1 MTFKHYEQEAYMYQH
16 DLKQQLEQQW
26 WEECKLE
33 INKVKERRH
42 NTVLERQTKKFTKL
56 LKERDQEKEK
66 HRERHS
72 YNGRTSHIS
81 CTNSIESS
89 LSNPD
94 KKWVINLSNTP
105 LTEDQGALLKHGPNF
120 AITPRRPPYEDYI
133 KAIETACLSLDA
145 KSAEEVRSDMYR
157 VLRHP
162 HQLKPNLSK
171 GEMEAIKQLKADK
184 NRVILTADKG
194 VALVILEK
202 KDYIE
207 KAKQLLEDTN
217 TYITIQTDPTTK
229 LKNKLIT
236 KLKKIKLDTGL
247 DDSTY
252 RRMYPTGAVIPK
264 FYGLPKVHKE
274 NTPLR
279 PIVSSI
285 GSVSYGV
292 AKEVA
297 RIIKPLVGA
306 TEYHVN
312 NSMEFTE
319 EIKKMKL
326 EEGECLTSYEVSA
339 LFTSHTH
346 ITCTRHH

>member
-1 MTFKHYEQEAYMYQH
+1 MIWSK
-16 DLKQQLEQQW
+16 
-26 WEECKLE
+26 
-33 INKVKERRH
+33 
-42 NTVLERQTKKFTKL
+42 
-56 LKERDQEKEK
+56 
-66 HRERHS
+66 
-72 YNGRTSHIS
+72 
-81 CTNSIESS
+81 
-89 LSNPD
+89 
-94 KKWVINLSNTP
+94 
-105 LTEDQGALLKHGPNF
+105 
-120 AITPRRPPYEDYI
+120 
-133 KAIETACLSLDA
+133 SLDA
-145 KSAEEVRSDMYR
+145 KSAEELRSDMYR

-162 HQLKPNLSK
+162 RQLKPNVSK
-171 GEMEAIKQLKADK
+171 GEMAAIKQLKADK
-184 NRVILTADKG
+184 DRVILTADKG
-194 VALVILEK
+194 IALVILEK

-217 TYITIQTDPTTK
+217 TYITIQADPTTK
-229 LKNKLIT
+229 LKNKLIN

-247 DDSTY
+247 DDITY

-264 FYGLPKVHKE
+264 FYGLPTVHKE

-279 PIVSSI
+279 PIVSSN

-326 EEGECLTSYEVSA
+326 EEGECLTSYDVSA
-339 LFTSHTH
+339 LFTSIPISSALDIINNKLQEDTDFHNRTKMSTNNIIELLDFCLRNTYFIFQGVFYQQIKGAAMGSPVSPIVANIFMEAFEARALATAVH
-346 ITCTRHH
+346 PPKLWEKVCR